1 MIMTTYDCLFPD
13 SVTDTLVTVRW
24 SMHKNFKK
32 YSSVEY
38 RSETPGVGGAMFFME
53 INPHPSVPGWEGG
66 VMSFV
71 DISLNTAGGSLI
83 QASLPKPGQGRGV
96 SDLIHYSICIY

>member
-1 MIMTTYDCLFPD
+1 MTVYFLTASLTHLSLSGGQCIRI
-13 SVTDTLVTVRW
+13 S
-24 SMHKNFKK
+24 KN

-38 RSETPGVGGAMFFME
+38 RSETPGVGGAMLIME

-71 DISLNTAGGSLI
+71 DISLNSAGGSLI

-96 SDLIHYSICIY
+96 SDLIHYSICIN